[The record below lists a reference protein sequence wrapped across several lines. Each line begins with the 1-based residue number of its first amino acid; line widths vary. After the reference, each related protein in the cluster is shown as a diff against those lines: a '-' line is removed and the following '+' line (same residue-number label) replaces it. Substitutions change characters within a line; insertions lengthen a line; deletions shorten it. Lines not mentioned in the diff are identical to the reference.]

1 MIKVIL
7 MTDYSSEYD
16 RRLLRGIMRYSK
28 EHGPWSFYRLSS
40 EYRSG
45 EANLRELAQIAKEWK
60 ADAVIG
66 RWADEDLKSLEDL
79 HIPIV
84 LQNYRKRSTVHSNI
98 TGDYIGTGVMAAD
111 YFYAKSFSSF
121 AFVGISGVLW
131 SDERY
136 VGFSEEVKRRGGQL
150 QRYEL
155 DESGKTDMEGLYNW
169 LNALPPKTAVFCC
182 DDERALKVTEVC
194 RSSGIE
200 IPQRLAVLGVDDDEL
215 VCCISDPPISSIQL
229 DVEQGG
235 YLLCKRLHQEILH
248 PESNPFSLVIKP
260 VQIIERQST
269 AKYISD
275 VMVKKVVDYI
285 EKNFSSRIKV
295 EDILKDIP
303 LSRRSIETR
312 FKKETGRSIYTY
324 VLDCRI
330 NRVAQL
336 LTTSRKSILQICDES
351 GIQDPDTLSKLFRQ
365 RFSCS
370 PNEYRDKFC
379 VFSE

>member
-1 MIKVIL
+1 MS
-7 MTDYSSEYD
+7 DYSSEYD

-45 EANLRELAQIAKEWK
+45 EENLRELAQIARDWK

-66 RWADEDLKSLEDL
+66 RWADEDLKSLEEL

-84 LQNYRKRSTVHSNI
+84 LQNYRKRSTIHSNI
-98 TGDYIGTGVMAAD
+98 TGDYIGTGVMAAK
-111 YFYAKSFSSF
+111 YLYSKNYSSF

-131 SDERY
+131 SDERF
-136 VGFSEEVKRRGGQL
+136 VGFSEEVNRLGGQL
-150 QRYEL
+150 YRYTM
-155 DESGKTDMEGLYNW
+155 DESAKTDMGSLYHW
-169 LNALPPKTAVFCC
+169 LKELPPHTGVFCC

-194 RSSGIE
+194 RSNGID
-200 IPQRLAVLGVDDDEL
+200 IPQSLGVLGVDNDDL

-229 DVEQGG
+229 DVEQGA
-235 YLLCKRLHQEILH
+235 YLLCQRLHQQILH
-248 PESNPFSLVIKP
+248 PETKAFSLVIKP

-269 AKYISD
+269 ATITSD
-275 VMVKKVVDYI
+275 PMVKKLVDYI
-285 EKNFSSRIKV
+285 DGHYREKLSV
-295 EDILKDIP
+295 EEMLQNIP
-303 LSRRSIETR
+303 LSRRSIESR
-312 FKKETGRSIYTY
+312 FKKEMGRSIYTY

-336 LTTSRKSILQICDES
+336 LLTSDKSILQICEEA
-351 GIQDPDTLSKLFRQ
+351 GIQDPDSLTKLFRN

-370 PNEYRDKFC
+370 PAEYRTRFC
-379 VFSE
+379 VFSG